1 MAILQISTIQSDTR
15 WAKEVRLFGIPI
27 YVEREM
33 DVRTHVEAPTPP
45 KPERIGFKQIG
56 NTDLLET
63 RNDNEDNEEEN

>member
-33 DVRTHVEAPTPP
+33 DVRTHIEAPPE
-45 KPERIGFKQIG
+45 PERIGFKQIG
-56 NTDLLET
+56 NTDLLDVGN
-63 RNDNEDNEEEN
+63 NDEDNEKEN

>member
-33 DVRTHVEAPTPP
+33 DVRTRAEAPTPP

-63 RNDNEDNEEEN
+63 RNDNGDNEEEN